1 MKNKKYREL
10 LVVYIAICCY
20 FCDVINDLR
29 NKFKMPCKASESN
42 TKMSEELKSR
52 IHAIGMMMTKS
63 PLMRMN
69 YDMRNE
75 HKSLTPDRMLA
86 ETDLML
92 LQSAVYL

>member
-1 MKNKKYREL
+1 
-10 LVVYIAICCY
+10 
-20 FCDVINDLR
+20 
-29 NKFKMPCKASESN
+29 
-42 TKMSEELKSR
+42 MSEELKSR

-75 HKSLTPDRMLA
+75 HKSLTSDRMLA